1 MVAIASPAARAKQ
14 RGPRRQVQRS
24 ELVEEA
30 VKVRQRKRERKAVSS
45 GSKARVAGEA
55 DEQTRGRVRLHG
67 PRAVVSLE
75 DDQRRALAEKTQRR
89 TVHVNAVQ
97 ASGAADFD
105 ATPWR

>member
-75 DDQRRALAEKTQRR
+75 RVRLKGWRRLRAGWR
-89 TVHVNAVQ
+89 
-97 ASGAADFD
+97 
-105 ATPWR
+105 AT